1 MYDKED
7 GINIKPLPPH
17 YDVILYLGQYE
28 KSSVPVGHSLPLD
41 AVKNQSDREIVGQ
54 DYRVTTTDHDLN
66 YYKVITSVT
75 IRINITQTY
84 GKYLYSGGTNVP
96 GYIFLLV
103 HNSTTDRSNR
113 LKHISNTYEV
123 LINLSRKSR
132 STPSDQFT
140 QPFPYHFHFETDVSV
155 DHRGTFFKP
164 GCISWSFLGW

>member
-84 GKYLYSGGTNVP
+84 GKSLYSGGTNVP
-96 GYIFLLV
+96 GYIFSWFIIQPLIV
-103 HNSTTDRSNR
+103 QIDSNIFQIRMRS
-113 LKHISNTYEV
+113 
-123 LINLSRKSR
+123 
-132 STPSDQFT
+132 
-140 QPFPYHFHFETDVSV
+140 
-155 DHRGTFFKP
+155 
-164 GCISWSFLGW
+164 